1 MVKFMELKSSLF
13 VILLKLYV
21 TTNYIICNVY
31 DYEWYIT
38 EHGKL
43 GLSKYKLKN
52 IMTKIYFG
60 RGLPSLVLTIQK
72 LSNSILK
79 MFKNH

>member
-52 IMTKIYFG
+52 IMTKIYLCLQF
-60 RGLPSLVLTIQK
+60 LDDSYSFQVTA
-72 LSNSILK
+72 
-79 MFKNH
+79 F